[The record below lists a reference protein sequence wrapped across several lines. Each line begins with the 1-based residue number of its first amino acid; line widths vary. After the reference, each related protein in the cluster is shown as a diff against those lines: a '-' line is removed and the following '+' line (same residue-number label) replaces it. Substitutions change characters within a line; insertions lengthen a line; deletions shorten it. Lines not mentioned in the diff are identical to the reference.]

1 MNAFAF
7 VLLAVLCASANAAAV
22 HGISTSARQQQLKTR
37 IISSSAAIDLRDR
50 IVSSGGCNA
59 NVCFAVDGSGSIN
72 ATQFTSQL
80 NFVTDVVSI
89 IAATDP
95 VGLAAV
101 QYSTGTRAISEFTT
115 NDFEFI
121 PAVDRTRQLFGLSFV
136 AGGINFCFAELF
148 NAGGPV
154 NKIVLLGDAMS
165 NIGSSAVRRADQ
177 FRAIGGTVC
186 SVAAGTNPD
195 RESLLGIAGG
205 DPDLVFEVDDFVN
218 VIRLSNIIERL
229 VEQICGL

>member
-22 HGISTSARQQQLKTR
+22 HGISTSAKQQVQTK

-72 ATQFTSQL
+72 STQFRSEL
-80 NFVTDVVSI
+80 NFVTDIVSI

-115 NDFEFI
+115 NDFGFI
-121 PAVDRTRQLFGLSFV
+121 PAVDRTRQLFGQSFV

-154 NKIVLLGDAMS
+154 NKIVLLGDARS
-165 NIGSSAVRRADQ
+165 NIGSSAIRRADQ
-177 FRAIGGTVC
+177 FRAVGGTVC

-195 RESLLGIAGG
+195 RDALLGIAGG
-205 DPDLVFEVDDFVN
+205 DPDLVFEVDDFIN
-218 VIRLSNIIERL
+218 VIELSNIIEKL
-229 VEQICGL
+229 VEQICRL